1 MQWSTY
7 CAVIGVLGLMIA
19 LSQVDSLSIHLG
31 ADLLF
36 NTYINVKV
44 MQTKL
49 YYPSNKVQVLKVGVH
64 TV

>member
-1 MQWSTY
+1 
-7 CAVIGVLGLMIA
+7 MIA